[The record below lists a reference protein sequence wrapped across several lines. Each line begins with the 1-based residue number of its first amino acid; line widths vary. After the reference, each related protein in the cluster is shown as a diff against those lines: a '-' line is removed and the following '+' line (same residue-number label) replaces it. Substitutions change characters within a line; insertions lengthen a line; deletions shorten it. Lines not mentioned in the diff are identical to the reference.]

1 MPEASWS
8 RASSSTFKSTKRLP
22 ELPLPPGSGG
32 SDGGRQHRGSLVG
45 ILAGNQLRWPGTAPS
60 PTGACG
66 AGQPVLGTTGEWE
79 QGVIAMPCPSTPP
92 AACGCPTP
100 SGQLFYQGA
109 LLVMGTSR
117 TLPARACNTSCLV
130 APVLLP
136 VLAPPPSA
144 PSLSVSLPSA
154 TVKQLDHLPA
164 RIDFCFPISKLDGR
178 KRLKTVCQFEVE

>member
-117 TLPARACNTSCLV
+117 TLPARACNTGCLV

-136 VLAPPPSA
+136 VLAPPPPLLLSLFLSPA
-144 PSLSVSLPSA
+144 PLSSNLITCQPVLIFASQSPSWMEG
-154 TVKQLDHLPA
+154 KD
-164 RIDFCFPISKLDGR
+164 
-178 KRLKTVCQFEVE
+178 